1 MICEII
7 YTYTHICVIYK
18 SVCLINSCCYYKLMT
33 FSHTISKTES
43 PLKEETRGKM
53 CMYNIESN
61 ILIFNQ
67 IFNCMYY
74 EILHI
79 I

>member
-1 MICEII
+1 MICDII
-7 YTYTHICVIYK
+7 YIYTHICVIYK

-53 CMYNIESN
+53 CVYV
-61 ILIFNQ
+61 
-67 IFNCMYY
+67 
-74 EILHI
+74 
-79 I
+79 